1 MAALV
6 GLRRATLLLC
16 AGTAALVAAD
26 NEPAQAAEAATGIYL
41 LGSKTAMAGFVPP
54 PGTYVQSLTYYYKG
68 DTADLIPFADRLT
81 VGLNASALLELGI
94 ITWIAPGKV
103 LGGNVGF
110 GVFVPYGRK
119 QADAS
124 VELSLLR
131 APVGVDVKDDQ
142 TAFGDLV
149 GSAIIGWHAGNWHW
163 NLGALANAPTGY
175 WQRRRLTNLGFNRW
189 AFDLSGAVTWLDP
202 KSGIE
207 LSGSA
212 GLTFNLENPAND
224 YQTGTESHLEFA
236 LMRHIGKDFSFGVAG
251 YHYQQ
256 VTGDSGAGAKLGD
269 FKGRV
274 SAVGPMLT
282 YSFTVDKTPIST
294 SVSWMHE
301 FNARNRLEGDA
312 AMLNVVVPLGAG
324 R

>member
-1 MAALV
+1 MTASAS
-6 GLRRATLLLC
+6 LRRPALLLAAAMALAT
-16 AGTAALVAAD
+16 AGSQHAR
-26 NEPAQAAEAATGIYL
+26 AAEAATGIYL

-81 VGLNASALLELGI
+81 VGLNASALLELGV
-94 ITWIAPGKV
+94 ITWIAPRKV
-103 LGGNVGF
+103 LGGNIGF

-119 QADAS
+119 LADANL
-124 VELSLLR
+124 ELSLLR
-131 APVGVDVKDDQ
+131 APIGVDVKDDQ
-142 TAFGDLV
+142 AAFGDLV
-149 GSAIIGWHAGNWHW
+149 GSAIIGWHEGNWHW
-163 NLGALANAPTGY
+163 NFGALVNAPTGF

-189 AFDLSGAVTWLDP
+189 AFDASAAVTWLDP

-224 YQTGTESHLEFA
+224 YQTGTESHFEFA
-236 LMRHIGKDFSFGVAG
+236 LMRHVGKDFSFGVAG

-256 VTGDSGAGAKLGD
+256 ITGDSGAGARLGD

-282 YSFTVDKTPIST
+282 YSFVVAKTPIST

-301 FNARNRLEGDA
+301 FNARNRLEGNA
-312 AMLNVVVPLGAG
+312 GLLNIVVPLGGG

>member
-1 MAALV
+1 MAASTS
-6 GLRRATLLLC
+6 LRRAVLLPL
-16 AGTAALVAAD
+16 AVAAATVGH
-26 NEPAQAAEAATGIYL
+26 NTEPARAAEAATGIYL

-81 VGLNASALLELGI
+81 VGLKASALLELGV
-94 ITWIAPGKV
+94 ITWIAPRKV

-119 QADAS
+119 QADAG
-124 VELSLLR
+124 VELSLQR
-131 APVGVDVKDDQ
+131 AQIGIDVRDDE

-149 GSAIIGWHAGNWHW
+149 GSALIAWHAGNWHW
-163 NLGALANAPTGY
+163 NFGALVNAPTGF
-175 WQRRRLTNLGFNRW
+175 WQRRRLTNIGFNRW
-189 AFDLSGAVTWLDP
+189 AFDASAAVTWLDP

-207 LSGSA
+207 ISGSA

-236 LMRHIGKDFSFGVAG
+236 LMRHVGKDFSFGVAG

-256 VTGDSGAGAKLGD
+256 VTGDSGAGARLGD
-269 FKGRV
+269 FKGRA

-301 FNARNRLEGDA
+301 FNVKNRLEGNSG
-312 AMLNVVVPLGAG
+312 LFNVVIPLGG
-324 R
+324 SR

>member
-1 MAALV
+1 VAALV
-6 GLRRATLLLC
+6 SLQRAAILLF
-16 AGTAALVAAD
+16 AVAAGLAGAD
-26 NEPAQAAEAATGIYL
+26 TKPARAAEAATGIYL

-68 DTADLIPFADRLT
+68 DTADLVPFADRLT
-81 VGLNASALLELGI
+81 VGLNGSALMELGV
-94 ITWIAPGKV
+94 ITWIAPRKV

-119 QADAS
+119 QADAH
-124 VELSLLR
+124 VELNLQR
-131 APVGVDVKDDQ
+131 APIGVDVKDDQ
-142 TAFGDLV
+142 AAFGDLV

-163 NLGALANAPTGY
+163 NFGALVNAPTGF

-189 AFDLSGAVTWLDP
+189 TFDASAAVTWLDP

-207 LSGSA
+207 VSGSA
-212 GLTFNLENPAND
+212 GLTLNLDNPAND
-224 YQTGTESHLEFA
+224 YQTGTEGHLEFA

-256 VTGDSGAGAKLGD
+256 VTGDSGAGARLGD

-301 FNARNRLEGDA
+301 FNAKNRLEGNSG
-312 AMLNVVVPLGAG
+312 LFNVVIPLGSS

>member
-1 MAALV
+1 MAALP
-6 GLRRATLLLC
+6 GLRRTPLLLF
-16 AGTAALVAAD
+16 VAAM
-26 NEPAQAAEAATGIYL
+26 AFAGSGTQSARAAEAATGIYL
-41 LGSKTAMAGFVPP
+41 LGSKTAMAGFVPS

-81 VGLNASALLELGI
+81 VGLNASALLELGV
-94 ITWIAPGKV
+94 ITWIAPRKV

-119 QADAS
+119 QAEANL
-124 VELSLLR
+124 ELSLQR
-131 APVGVDVKDDQ
+131 AAIGIDVKDDQ

-163 NLGALANAPTGY
+163 NLGALVNAPTGF
-175 WQRRRLTNLGFNRW
+175 WQRGRLTNLGFNRW
-189 AFDLSGAVTWLDP
+189 AFDASAAVTWLDP

-207 LSGSA
+207 ISGSA

-224 YQTGTESHLEFA
+224 YQTGAEGHLEFA
-236 LMRHIGKDFSFGVAG
+236 LMRHVGKDFSFGVAG

-256 VTGDSGAGAKLGD
+256 VTGDSGAGARLGD

-301 FNARNRLEGDA
+301 FNARNRLEGNA
-312 AMLNVVVPLGAG
+312 GLLNVVIPLGG
-324 R
+324 SR

>member
-163 NLGALANAPTGY
+163 NLGALTNAPTGF